1 MMDTQLGAVTVGRPE
16 QEQRPAL
23 ARWLGYVIDAVLYI
37 GVAAIPLAIFP
48 YTLDSMELP
57 KQALLL
63 ILTAI
68 GLVAW
73 VGQALCTRSFI
84 VARSWLHGAVAA
96 FGIGYIVVAAFS
108 TDRYISFAGTFGQL
122 QWSVATMMA
131 LIVWYVLIVH
141 AVQGT
146 TKLYHLILVFLG
158 SSLVVGVVGFMQ
170 ILFNAQMLKFSLFSW
185 MHLPGAS
192 SLMSTVGTINSLGMF
207 MAVPVVL
214 AVSLTVLGCR
224 DRACVLGRGGK
235 PSIAAMVLVW
245 ATLVTGVAL
254 AVVIDYWPV
263 WATLLIGTAI
273 VVGVPILRTRRI
285 DRPVRLVVPAVLACI
300 SIVLLLFK
308 SPINLHLP
316 AEVAPSALATWSI
329 ARQTL
334 QQHPLVGSGPGTWM
348 YDYASY
354 RSLAVNISQFWTIR
368 FERGLTTFL
377 TLFATIGLVGIAL
390 WLLLLAS
397 AVAKSASHLVRERDD
412 DAWQAYLTV
421 FSGWATAASVAFFYN
436 FNVAHHFVFWL
447 LLALLGSLV
456 TRSWVKWDTRKS
468 VIASSLLAGTFIIAC
483 VLSISTVW
491 LTAQRMVAD
500 GKYAAAVIAY
510 RADKPI
516 AESIAK
522 LTSAVALNR
531 LDDAYYRNLSQAY
544 LIQASQLL
552 QGPNTEDRASKLDLA
567 IRQALAMAKR
577 ATDVSPMN
585 VDNWFNDARV
595 LRSIASFTPGAD
607 EQAIALYRE
616 ALKREPGN
624 PTYLD
629 EIGELYILRADAYAS
644 RLQSPDEKVR
654 KDAETSI
661 AVELGKAAEVLNQAI
676 QLKPDY
682 ATAHYDL
689 GLVYERQGKL
699 PDAIK
704 RLEHVLSMD
713 DKNVGIAF
721 QLAILYYRNNEKDR
735 SAALFE
741 RIVAF
746 DPNYANAR
754 WYLSTL
760 YEERG
765 RFDDAIEQV
774 KKVKELNPGNTTVE
788 ERIVTLT
795 EERDAKKAATGG
807 LPRPVSETIT
817 GPTPQNE
824 VRLP

>member
-1 MMDTQLGAVTVGRPE
+1 METSLGAVTVGRPE
-16 QEQRPAL
+16 QEQRPKL

-48 YTLDSMELP
+48 WTLDSMELP

-63 ILTAI
+63 ILTSI

-73 VGQALCTRSFI
+73 VGQALCTRTFSI
-84 VARSWLHGAVAA
+84 ARSWLHGAVAA
-96 FGIGYIVVAAFS
+96 FGIGYLLVAAFS
-108 TDRYISFAGTFGQL
+108 TNRYISFAGTFGQL
-122 QWSVATMMA
+122 QWAVATVMA
-131 LIVWYVLIVH
+131 LIVWYALVVH

-146 TKLYHLILVFLG
+146 TKLYHLILTFLG
-158 SSLVVGVVGFMQ
+158 SSFVVGVIGFFQ
-170 ILFNAQMLKFSLFSW
+170 ILFNAQIVKFSLFTW
-185 MHLPGAS
+185 MHLPDAS
-192 SLMSTVGTINSLGMF
+192 SVMNTVGTINSLGMF
-207 MAVPVVL
+207 MTVPVVL

-224 DRACVLGRGGK
+224 DRVCVLGRGGK
-235 PSIAAMVLVW
+235 PSIAAMALVW
-245 ATLVTGVAL
+245 ATLLIGVLLAL
-254 AVVIDYWPV
+254 AIDYWPV

-273 VVGVPILRTRRI
+273 VVGIPILRTRRI
-285 DRPVRLVVPAVLACI
+285 ERPVRLVAPAVLACLA
-300 SIVLLLFK
+300 IVFLFFR
-308 SPINLHLP
+308 SPLNLHLP

-329 ARQTL
+329 ARRTL
-334 QQHPLVGSGPGTWM
+334 QQHPLFGSGPGTWM

-354 RSLAVNISQFWTIR
+354 RSLAVNVSQFWNIR

-377 TLFATIGLVGIAL
+377 TLCATIGLVGIAL
-390 WLLLLAS
+390 WLLLIVS
-397 AVAKSASHLVRERDD
+397 AVVKSASHLVRERDD

-421 FSGWATAASVAFFYN
+421 FSGWATAACVAFFYN
-436 FNVAHHFVFWL
+436 FNVAHHFVFWM

-456 TRSWVKWDTRKS
+456 TRSWLKWDTRKS
-468 VIASSLLAGTFIIAC
+468 VVASSLLAGAFIVAC
-483 VLSISTVW
+483 VLSVSVIW
-491 LTAQRMVAD
+491 LTVQRMVAD
-500 GKYAAAVIAY
+500 GKYAAAVMSY
-510 RADKPI
+510 RASKPI
-516 AESIAK
+516 DESIAK

-544 LIQASQLL
+544 LIQASKLL
-552 QGPNTEDRASKLDLA
+552 QGPNSDDRGTKINTA
-567 IRQALAMAKR
+567 ITQALTVAKR
-577 ATDVSPMN
+577 ATEVSPMN

-654 KDAETSI
+654 KDAEANIT
-661 AVELGKAAEVLNQAI
+661 VELGKAAEVLNQAL

-704 RLEHVLSMD
+704 RLEQVLSMD

-735 SAALFE
+735 SLALFE

-746 DPNYANAR
+746 DPNYSNAR

-765 RFDDAIEQV
+765 RFDEALDQV

-788 ERIVTLT
+788 ERIVALT
-795 EERDAKKAATGG
+795 KERDAKKAATGG

-817 GPTPQNE
+817 GPSQQNE
-824 VRLP
+824 VQLP